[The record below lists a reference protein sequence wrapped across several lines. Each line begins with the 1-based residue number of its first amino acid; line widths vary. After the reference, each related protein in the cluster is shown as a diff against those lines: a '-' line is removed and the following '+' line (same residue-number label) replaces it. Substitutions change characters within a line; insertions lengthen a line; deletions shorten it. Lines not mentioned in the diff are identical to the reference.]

1 VKLRMDVAEGALSA
15 RLATQRPCKG
25 RSHKQGGVTM
35 FVVEKYGLM
44 LYATSTT
51 DFELTPEMMLLA
63 ALDKESAKLLQE
75 EPEVYHETE

>member
-35 FVVEKYGLM
+35 FVVEKNGLM

-51 DFELTPEMMLLA
+51 EFELTPEMMLCA
-63 ALDKESAKLLQE
+63 ALDKGYVNITEGES
-75 EPEVYHETE
+75 EVEDETE